1 LKKQPAIAK
10 AKSLPLTGT
19 HGCKLDAKC
28 GLTLPK
34 AVREQI
40 GDQDTLFVTLGSDHC
55 IWLTTAA
62 GLEKLTDRME
72 KSPTGEDD
80 AKAARRRYFAQTE
93 RVSVGKNGYVIVPT
107 PLLGSAGLERDA
119 VLIGVGDH
127 LELWDA
133 QRWHKYSQSSNGEP
147 DGPAERHQ
155 EQ

>member
-1 LKKQPAIAK
+1 LKKQTAIAK

-34 AVREQI
+34 AVRDQI
-40 GDQDTLFVTLGSDHC
+40 GDHDTLFVTLGSDHC
-55 IWLTTAA
+55 VWLTTAA

-72 KSPTGEDD
+72 KSPAVEDD
-80 AKAARRRYFAQTE
+80 AKVARRRYFAQTE
-93 RVSVGKNGYVIVPT
+93 RVAVDKNGYLMVPT
-107 PLLGSAGLERDA
+107 ALLESVGLKQDA

-133 QRWHKYSQSSNGEP
+133 QRWHKYSQTQMPSV
-147 DGPAERHQ
+147 DGREDR
-155 EQ
+155 